1 MLIVQIFNSLYV
13 SYDRDM
19 CMCAC
24 GSANK
29 LLSQY
34 KVAVKLINIRINK
47 NQFSS
52 SQAVACG
59 QTVRLLEEFLQRTV
73 NIPE

>member
-1 MLIVQIFNSLYV
+1 MLKTCVDVHVDLQTNCQS
-13 SYDRDM
+13 
-19 CMCAC
+19 
-24 GSANK
+24 

-47 NQFSS
+47 NQFSTF
-52 SQAVACG
+52 QTVTCG
-59 QTVRLLEEFLQRTV
+59 QMVKLIDEFLQRTV

>member
-1 MLIVQIFNSLYV
+1 MLQTCVDVHVDLQTNCQL
-13 SYDRDM
+13 
-19 CMCAC
+19 
-24 GSANK
+24 

-52 SQAVACG
+52 SQAVTCG
-59 QTVRLLEEFLQRTV
+59 QMVRLIDEFLQRTV

>member
-1 MLIVQIFNSLYV
+1 MSKTCVDAHVDLHTNCQL
-13 SYDRDM
+13 
-19 CMCAC
+19 
-24 GSANK
+24 

-52 SQAVACG
+52 SQAVTCA
-59 QTVRLLEEFLQRTV
+59 QMVKLIDEFLQHTV